1 VKLLV
6 IDPSIAFPEDEGV
19 REVVGD
25 WAGEVKVLQPGLRP
39 GDGPTLG
46 DGYDWAGVVLMGSR
60 ASVYDDLPWLPPLLR
75 WLDPILEGSA
85 PIPLLGICFGQQ
97 IIAHRRGSKIGFVH
111 QDRKQELGV
120 QETVLEGSRLVP
132 DLDRMRVVVSHNEEV
147 KDVPAG
153 YRVVAARPGIPIDG
167 IEHERLPIFA
177 YQFHPEARR
186 EFLSERKVDLAGLDE
201 DAVAKMNRLLA
212 AFRKVAASRP

>member
-1 VKLLV
+1 MKLLV

-19 REVVGD
+19 REIVGD
-25 WAGEVKVLQPGLRP
+25 WPGEVKVLQPGLRH
-39 GDGPTLG
+39 GDGPAPG
-46 DGYDWAGVVLMGSR
+46 DGYDFSGVVLMGSR
-60 ASVYDDLPWLPPLLR
+60 ASVHDGLPWLPPLLR

-85 PIPLLGICFGQQ
+85 PVPLLGICFGQQ
-97 IIAHRRGSKIGFVH
+97 VIAHRRGSTVGFVH
-111 QDRKQELGV
+111 EDRKQELGL

-132 DLDRMRVVVSHNEEV
+132 DLDRLRVVVSHNEEV

-153 YRVVAARPGIPIDG
+153 YRVVATRPRIPIDG

-186 EFLSERKVDLAGLDE
+186 EFLTERKVDLTGLDE
-201 DAVAKMNRLLA
+201 AAVAKMNRLLA
-212 AFRKVAASRP
+212 AFRSVASRR